1 MVLLTRTKG
10 ERVDQG
16 LVITNTTNNE
26 CTNDL
31 EPFGVFIEAE
41 ETHVEFITVPILQVA
56 FPGRVIVL
64 TVSPKQMNYFVRNV
78 PVAGRV
84 SKHVV

>member
-1 MVLLTRTKG
+1 MVLLSSTKG

-16 LVITNTTNNE
+16 LVIKNPTNNE
-26 CTNDL
+26 STNYL

-41 ETHVEFITVPILQVA
+41 ETHVEFITVPIFQVA
-56 FPGRVIVL
+56 FPGRMIIL
-64 TVSPKQMNYFVRNV
+64 TVSPKQMNYFVGNV